1 MANAVNGFRKCG
13 IWPCDRHAFDDE
25 LQLISSIT
33 PAPPM
38 CPTSSPSLVPDP
50 ATQGTG
56 SAYSATA
63 SVGDHCYSAAASM
76 LSANDATVTG
86 QFMFCTNV

>member
-1 MANAVNGFRKCG
+1 MHDENKN
-13 IWPCDRHAFDDE
+13 DDKV
-25 LQLISSIT
+25 QLISSTT

-38 CPTSSPSLVPDP
+38 CPTSSVSLSPDP

-63 SVGDHCYSAAASM
+63 SMGDHCYSAAAPM
-76 LSANDATVTG
+76 LSANNANVTG
-86 QFMFCTNV
+86 QFMFYTNV